1 MKIKNVSSIGDLDL
15 PVLGRRVAAGEVF
28 EVPADIGELL
38 IAQPSN
44 FVQVE
49 KESK

>member
-1 MKIKNVSSIGDLDL
+1 VKIKNVSSVGDLDL

-28 EVPADIGELL
+28 EFPADVGELL
-38 IAQPSN
+38 IAQPAN